1 MSHLHEASQATFR
14 EHPGE
19 TDGEQALVEAE
30 LARQLSLDDHG
41 VGEPMRR
48 LVQAGGKRT
57 RPVMVGLC
65 SHLGDRHN
73 PARAAQLGAAVELIH
88 DATLVHDDYVDEAAT
103 RRGQPAVSALEG
115 PARAIAVGDYYFAKA
130 TRLIAELDDPDVTRV
145 IAVAMETICLA
156 QIDDVTMRGSYPGD
170 PTSYRQVVRGK
181 TAALFSAACESG
193 ALLGGA
199 SRDVAGHVAAFGELV
214 GIAFQMQDDLLDYS
228 DGSGKPK
235 GTDIRQRT
243 VSLPL
248 IYASEDPGVG
258 SEVRRLLEG
267 WLDDV
272 AVARVQELVV
282 RSGALARVEAEAAA
296 LVEAAIDEIQKV
308 EMNGALAG
316 LIGVAHSAIGR
327 TR

>member
-1 MSHLHEASQATFR
+1 MTHAGMMDLDQE
-14 EHPGE
+14 
-19 TDGEQALVEAE
+19 LIEAE
-30 LARQLSLDDHG
+30 LVRQLALDDQG

-48 LVQAGGKRT
+48 LVEAGGKRT
-57 RPVMVGLC
+57 RPVLVGLC
-65 SHLGDRHN
+65 SHLGERHD
-73 PARAAQLGAAVELIH
+73 PGRAAQLGAAVELIH

-115 PARAIAVGDYYFAKA
+115 PGRAIAVGDYYFAKA
-130 TRLIAELDDPDVTRV
+130 TRLIAELQDPDVTRV
-145 IAVAMETICLA
+145 IAAAMEAICLA

-170 PTSYRQVVRGK
+170 PRSYRQVVRGK

-199 SRDVAGHVAAFGELV
+199 SRAVAAHVAVFGELV

-228 DGSGKPK
+228 DRSGKPK

-258 SEVRRLLEG
+258 DEVRGLLDG
-267 WLDDV
+267 WLDDA

-282 RSGALARVEAEAAA
+282 QSGALARVEAEAAA
-296 LVEAAIDEIQKV
+296 VVEAAIAEIQEV
-308 EMNGALAG
+308 DMNGG
-316 LIGVAHSAIGR
+316 LPRLISVAQAAIGR
-327 TR
+327 TS